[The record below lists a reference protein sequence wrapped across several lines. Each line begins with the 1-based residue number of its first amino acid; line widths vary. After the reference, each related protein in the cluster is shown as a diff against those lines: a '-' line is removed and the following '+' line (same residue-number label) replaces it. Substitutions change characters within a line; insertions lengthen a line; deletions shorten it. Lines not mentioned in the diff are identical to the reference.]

1 MKSLESKVVDK
12 KPMYGGIFIDKS
24 LNDVPIS
31 PAAQRKNDEARAFLE
46 KHPIPDHILN
56 RHRSDK

>member
-1 MKSLESKVVDK
+1 MESSDSKKTLKYGVGILDNWLPDLSQNPVVLKKV
-12 KPMYGGIFIDKS
+12 S
-24 LNDVPIS
+24 
-31 PAAQRKNDEARAFLE
+31 EARGFLE